1 MGMYRLSDAFSR
13 LGFAALGVALV
24 ATVALRPAAA
34 DETVHV
40 GKAVSS
46 AFTFVPLDIGN
57 REGIFAKYGLKV
69 EIIDFTGD
77 AKLQQGLTAG
87 SIDFGLGSGPGMAF
101 AAKGAPVRAVA
112 AYFGAPANIAVTIK
126 EGSPI
131 KTVADLKGKV
141 MAVSTVGSLTAWLT
155 QRIAI
160 HEGWGKDGI
169 RITATGGGPAMISAI
184 ISGSVDAGMGSYES
198 ALKLEESHRARPL
211 VTMDKFAPRFITH
224 VIFARQPLIASNP
237 GEVGNFVK
245 AFFAVLDYMRTHR
258 EQTIEIADDVL
269 HDGKTVLAGAYDREM
284 PIMSKDGRFD
294 PVALKVIKQS
304 WVELKT
310 LPAVPS
316 DDQILTRRFV
326 PVNIETAA
334 GAH

>member
-1 MGMYRLSDAFSR
+1 MVVGMSNNFSR
-13 LGFAALGVALV
+13 LGLAALALALV
-24 ATVALRPAAA
+24 ASTAPDRAAA
-34 DETVHV
+34 DTTVRV
-40 GKAVSS
+40 GKAVPS

-77 AKLQQGLTAG
+77 ARLQQGLIAN

-126 EGSPI
+126 EDSPI

-155 QRIAI
+155 QQMAI
-160 HEGWGKDGI
+160 REGWGRDGI
-169 RITATGGGPAMISAI
+169 RITATGGGPAMTAAI
-184 ISGSVDAGMGSYES
+184 VSGSVDAGMGSYES
-198 ALKLEESHRARPL
+198 ALRLQESHRAKPL

-224 VIFARQPLIASNP
+224 VIFARKALIDSNP
-237 GEVGNFVK
+237 AEVGTFVK

-258 EQTIEIADDVL
+258 ATTIDIADDVL
-269 HDGKTVLAGAYDREM
+269 HDGKAVLAGAYDREM

-310 LPAVPS
+310 LPAVPT

-326 PVNIETAA
+326 PVNADTAA
-334 GAH
+334 R